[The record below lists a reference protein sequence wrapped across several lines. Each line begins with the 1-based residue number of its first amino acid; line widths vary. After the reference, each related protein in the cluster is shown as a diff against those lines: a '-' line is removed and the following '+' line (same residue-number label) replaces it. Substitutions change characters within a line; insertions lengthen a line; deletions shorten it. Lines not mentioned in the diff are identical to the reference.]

1 MIQVCIWL
9 PPAQT
14 PVILEKRYTK
24 MNVKM
29 LLFTF
34 RQIRGII
41 YKSVTEAVVLMDH
54 GDKCHWDVLFK
65 VEEIELLITKLQ
77 VTLVQDA
84 FTRFIN

>member
-14 PVILEKRYTK
+14 PVILEKRYAK

-29 LLFTF
+29 LHFTF

-65 VEEIELLITKLQ
+65 VEATELLITKLQ
-77 VTLVQDA
+77 AIRVQNA
-84 FTRFIN
+84 LAKFIN